1 MMFIVIDGL
10 DGSGKGT
17 QVKLLEENLKKL
29 GKKVKVLD
37 YPRYGEKS
45 AFFVEKYLN
54 GGYGKNVTAKQASIF
69 YALDRF
75 DDSFNLE
82 EDFTNYDYVISNR
95 YVSAN
100 MIHQTGKLT
109 SENERNQFLDWI
121 YDLEFNIFGIR
132 KPDKVIFLNVTPE
145 TSQKLVLKKD
155 ERGYLKDGKKMD
167 LHEEDKNHL
176 TNAYNA
182 AMQVV
187 KKYDWTKI
195 DCEKNGEMRSIE
207 EINGEMRSIEEIN
220 DEILSYIL

>member
-1 MMFIVIDGL
+1 MFIVIDWL
-10 DGSGKGT
+10 DGSGKWT

-29 GKKVKVLD
+29 GRKVKVLD

-54 GGYGKNVTAKQASIF
+54 WWYGKNVTAKQASIF
-69 YALDRF
+69 YALDRY
-75 DDSFNLE
+75 DDSFNLR
-82 EDFTNYDYVISNR
+82 EDFEEYDFVISNR

-100 MIHQTGKLT
+100 MIHQTGKI
-109 SENERNQFLDWI
+109 SDEMERNEFLEWL
-121 YDLEFNIFGIR
+121 YDLEFNIFNIPR
-132 KPDKVIFLNVTPE
+132 PDKVIFLNVTPE

-155 ERGYLKDGKKMD
+155 DREYLKDWKKMD

-187 KKYDWTKI
+187 KKYNWTEI
-195 DCEKNGEMRSIE
+195 DCEKEGEMRSIE
-207 EINGEMRSIEEIN
+207 EINN
-220 DEILSYIL
+220 EILKNIL

>member
-1 MMFIVIDGL
+1 MFIVIDWL
-10 DGSGKGT
+10 DGSWKWT

-37 YPRYGEKS
+37 YPRYWEKS

-54 GGYGKNVTAKQASIF
+54 WWYGKNITAKQASIF

-75 DDSFNLE
+75 DDSFNLQ
-82 EDFTNYDYVISNR
+82 EDFTSYDYVISNR

-100 MIHQTGKLT
+100 MIHQTWKIS
-109 SENERNQFLDWI
+109 SESDRNEFLEWL

-145 TSQKLVLKKD
+145 TSQKLVLKKSD
-155 ERGYLKDGKKMD
+155 REYLKDGKKMD

-195 DCEKNGEMRSIE
+195 DCEKEGEMRSIE
-207 EINGEMRSIEEIN
+207 EINN
-220 DEILSYIL
+220 EILKYIL

>member
-1 MMFIVIDGL
+1 MFIVIDWL
-10 DGSGKGT
+10 DGSWKWT

-37 YPRYGEKS
+37 YPRYWEKS

-54 GGYGKNVTAKQASIF
+54 WWYGKNITAKQASIF

-100 MIHQTGKLT
+100 MIHQTWKIS
-109 SENERNQFLDWI
+109 SESNRNEFLEWL

-155 ERGYLKDGKKMD
+155 DREYLKDGKKMD

-182 AMQVV
+182 AIQVV

-207 EINGEMRSIEEIN
+207 EINS
-220 DEILSYIL
+220 EILKYIL

>member
-1 MMFIVIDGL
+1 MFIVIDWL
-10 DGSGKGT
+10 DGSGKWT

-37 YPRYGEKS
+37 YPRYWEKS

-54 GGYGKNVTAKQASIF
+54 WWYGKNITAKQASIF

-82 EDFTNYDYVISNR
+82 EDFTSYDYVISNR

-100 MIHQTGKLT
+100 MIHQTWKIS
-109 SENERNQFLDWI
+109 SESDRNEFLEWL

-145 TSQKLVLKKD
+145 TSQKLVLKKSD
-155 ERGYLKDGKKMD
+155 REYLKDGKKMD

-195 DCEKNGEMRSIE
+195 DCEKEGEMRSIE
-207 EINGEMRSIEEIN
+207 EINN
-220 DEILSYIL
+220 EILKHIL

>member
-1 MMFIVIDGL
+1 MFIVIDWL
-10 DGSGKGT
+10 DGSGKWT

-29 GKKVKVLD
+29 EKKVKVLD
-37 YPRYGEKS
+37 YPRYWEKS

-54 GGYGKNVTAKQASIF
+54 WWYGKNITAKQASIF

-82 EDFTNYDYVISNR
+82 EDFTSYDYVISNR

-100 MIHQTGKLT
+100 MIHQTWKIS
-109 SENERNQFLDWI
+109 SESDRNEFLEWL

-145 TSQKLVLKKD
+145 TSQKLVLKKSD
-155 ERGYLKDGKKMD
+155 REYLKDGKKMD

-195 DCEKNGEMRSIE
+195 DCEKEGEMRSIE
-207 EINGEMRSIEEIN
+207 EINN
-220 DEILSYIL
+220 EILKHIL

>member
-1 MMFIVIDGL
+1 MFIVIDWL
-10 DGSGKGT
+10 DGSWKWT
-17 QVKLLEENLKKL
+17 QVKLLKENLKKL

-37 YPRYGEKS
+37 YPRYWEKS

-54 GGYGKNVTAKQASIF
+54 WWYGKNITAKQASIF

-75 DDSFNLE
+75 DDSFNLQ
-82 EDFTNYDYVISNR
+82 EDFTSYDYVISNR

-100 MIHQTGKLT
+100 MIHQTWKIS
-109 SENERNQFLDWI
+109 SESDRNEFLEWL

-145 TSQKLVLKKD
+145 TSQKLVLKKSD
-155 ERGYLKDGKKMD
+155 REYLKDGKKMD

-195 DCEKNGEMRSIE
+195 DCEKEGEMRSIE
-207 EINGEMRSIEEIN
+207 EINN
-220 DEILSYIL
+220 EILKYIL

>member
-1 MMFIVIDGL
+1 MFIVIDWL
-10 DGSGKGT
+10 DGSGKWT

-37 YPRYGEKS
+37 YPRYWEKS

-54 GGYGKNVTAKQASIF
+54 WWYGKNITAKQASIF

-82 EDFTNYDYVISNR
+82 EDFASYDYVISNR

-100 MIHQTGKLT
+100 MIHQTWKIS
-109 SENERNQFLDWI
+109 SEIDRNEFLEWL

-145 TSQKLVLKKD
+145 TSQKLVLKKSD
-155 ERGYLKDGKKMD
+155 REYLKDGKKMD

-195 DCEKNGEMRSIE
+195 DCEKEGEMRSIE
-207 EINGEMRSIEEIN
+207 EINN
-220 DEILSYIL
+220 EILKHIL

>member
-1 MMFIVIDGL
+1 MFIVIDWL
-10 DGSGKGT
+10 DGSWKWT

-37 YPRYGEKS
+37 YPRYWEKS

-54 GGYGKNVTAKQASIF
+54 WWYGKNITAKQASIF

-75 DDSFNLE
+75 DDSFNLQ
-82 EDFTNYDYVISNR
+82 EDFTSYDYVISNR

-100 MIHQTGKLT
+100 MIHQTWKIS
-109 SENERNQFLDWI
+109 SEIDRNEFLEWL

-145 TSQKLVLKKD
+145 TSQKLVLKKSD
-155 ERGYLKDGKKMD
+155 REYLKDGKKMD

-195 DCEKNGEMRSIE
+195 DCEKEGEMRSIE
-207 EINGEMRSIEEIN
+207 EINN
-220 DEILSYIL
+220 EILKYIL

>member
-1 MMFIVIDGL
+1 MFVVIDWL
-10 DGSGKGT
+10 DGSGKWT

-54 GGYGKNVTAKQASIF
+54 WWYGKNVSAKQASIF

-82 EDFTNYDYVISNR
+82 DDFTSYDYVISNR

-100 MIHQTGKLT
+100 MIHQTWKIS
-109 SENERNQFLDWI
+109 SESDRNEFLEWL

-155 ERGYLKDGKKMD
+155 DREYLKDGKKMD

-195 DCEKNGEMRSIE
+195 DCEKEGEMRSIE
-207 EINGEMRSIEEIN
+207 EINN
-220 DEILSYIL
+220 EILKHIL

>member
-1 MMFIVIDGL
+1 MFIVIDWL
-10 DGSGKGT
+10 DGSWKWT

-29 GKKVKVLD
+29 WKKVKVLD
-37 YPRYGEKS
+37 YPRYWEKS

-54 GGYGKNVTAKQASIF
+54 WWYGKNITAKQASIF

-75 DDSFNLE
+75 DDSFNLQ
-82 EDFTNYDYVISNR
+82 EDFTSYDYVISNR

-100 MIHQTGKLT
+100 MIHQTWKIS
-109 SENERNQFLDWI
+109 SESDRNEFLEWL

-145 TSQKLVLKKD
+145 TSQKLVLKKSD
-155 ERGYLKDGKKMD
+155 REYLKDGKKMD

-195 DCEKNGEMRSIE
+195 DCEKEGEMRSIE
-207 EINGEMRSIEEIN
+207 EINN
-220 DEILSYIL
+220 EILKYIL

>member
-1 MMFIVIDGL
+1 MFIVIDWL
-10 DGSGKGT
+10 DGSWKWT

-29 GKKVKVLD
+29 GRKVKVLD
-37 YPRYGEKS
+37 YPRYWEKS

-54 GGYGKNVTAKQASIF
+54 WWYGKNITAKQASIF

-82 EDFTNYDYVISNR
+82 SDFTNYDYIISNR

-100 MIHQTGKLT
+100 MIHQTWKIS
-109 SENERNQFLDWI
+109 SEKDRDDFLEWL

-155 ERGYLKDGKKMD
+155 DREYLKDGKKMD
-167 LHEEDKNHL
+167 LHEEDKDHL
-176 TNAYNA
+176 KNAYNA
-182 AMQVV
+182 AIQVV
-187 KKYDWTKI
+187 KKYNWTKI
-195 DCEKNGEMRSIE
+195 DCEFDWEMRSIE
-207 EINGEMRSIEEIN
+207 EINN
-220 DEILSYIL
+220 EILKYIL

>member
-1 MMFIVIDGL
+1 MLLVIDWL
-10 DGSGKGT
+10 DGSGKWT

-37 YPRYGEKS
+37 YPRYWEKS

-54 GGYGKNVTAKQASIF
+54 WWYGKNITAKQASIF

-82 EDFTNYDYVISNR
+82 EDFTSYDYVISNR

-100 MIHQTGKLT
+100 MIHQTWKIS
-109 SENERNQFLDWI
+109 SESDRNEFLEWL

-145 TSQKLVLKKD
+145 TSQKLVLKKSD
-155 ERGYLKDGKKMD
+155 REYLKDGKKMD

-195 DCEKNGEMRSIE
+195 DCEKE
-207 EINGEMRSIEEIN
+207 GEMRSIEEIN
-220 DEILSYIL
+220 DEILKHIL

>member
-1 MMFIVIDGL
+1 MFVVIDWL
-10 DGSGKGT
+10 DGSGKWT

-54 GGYGKNVTAKQASIF
+54 WWYGKNITAKQASIF

-75 DDSFNLE
+75 DDSFNLQ
-82 EDFTNYDYVISNR
+82 EDFNNFDYIISNR

-100 MIHQTGKLT
+100 MIHQTWKI
-109 SENERNQFLDWI
+109 SDENERNDFLDWI

-145 TSQKLVLKKD
+145 TSQKLVLKKND
-155 ERGYLKDGKKMD
+155 REYLKDGKKMD

-187 KKYDWTKI
+187 KKYNWTKI
-195 DCEKNGEMRSIE
+195 DCEIDW
-207 EINGEMRSIEEIN
+207 EMRSIEEIN
-220 DEILSYIL
+220 DEILKHIL

>member
-1 MMFIVIDGL
+1 MFIVIDWL
-10 DGSGKGT
+10 DGSWKWT

-37 YPRYGEKS
+37 YPRYWEKS

-54 GGYGKNVTAKQASIF
+54 WWYGKNITAKQASIF

-75 DDSFNLE
+75 DDSFNLQ
-82 EDFTNYDYVISNR
+82 EDFTIYDYVISNR

-100 MIHQTGKLT
+100 MIHQTWKIS
-109 SENERNQFLDWI
+109 SESDRNEFLEWL

-145 TSQKLVLKKD
+145 TSQKLVLKKSD
-155 ERGYLKDGKKMD
+155 REYLKDGKKMD

-195 DCEKNGEMRSIE
+195 DCEKEGEI
-207 EINGEMRSIEEIN
+207 RSIEEIN
-220 DEILSYIL
+220 DEILKHIL